1 MRTKRN
7 RTAEEKKSIK
17 KQKNKDCQ
25 QRYRDTHKHTEK
37 YQDSRRKRY
46 QKAKAKL
53 KSEENCLLLKHCVN
67 NQNKNLIK
75 TPVGL
80 IEYSLHNSHFVVH
93 LESDCTALNVKG
105 NGSYGLAVKKGS
117 YCYKI
122 SVATQDGKGGVENKV
137 NIRCVKK
144 FHDKVDEIVVKSI
157 RLSKACHTSFE
168 RESLHE
174 VSKIKDLKHCTA
186 SYIGK

>member
-67 NQNKNLIK
+67 NQNKNW
-75 TPVGL
+75 
-80 IEYSLHNSHFVVH
+80 
-93 LESDCTALNVKG
+93 
-105 NGSYGLAVKKGS
+105 
-117 YCYKI
+117 KI
-122 SVATQDGKGGVENKV
+122 M
-137 NIRCVKK
+137 K
-144 FHDKVDEIVVKSI
+144 F
-157 RLSKACHTSFE
+157 L
-168 RESLHE
+168 
-174 VSKIKDLKHCTA
+174 
-186 SYIGK
+186 

>member
-1 MRTKRN
+1 MGLRSKKVLIVTK
-7 RTAEEKKSIK
+7 SV
-17 KQKNKDCQ
+17 
-25 QRYRDTHKHTEK
+25 
-37 YQDSRRKRY
+37 
-46 QKAKAKL
+46 
-53 KSEENCLLLKHCVN
+53 LLLKW
-67 NQNKNLIK
+67 K
-75 TPVGL
+75 
-80 IEYSLHNSHFVVH
+80 
-93 LESDCTALNVKG
+93 
-105 NGSYGLAVKKGS
+105 
-117 YCYKI
+117 
-122 SVATQDGKGGVENKV
+122 NKV